1 MRELKIMEIILQEDG
16 TLCLGI
22 QPDIMDYYGMN
33 EEVLNQAFKEFAS
46 VIHGEMEVE

>member
-16 TLCLGI
+16 TLCLGVH
-22 QPDIMDYYGMN
+22 PDITDYFGMN
-33 EEVLNQAFKEFAS
+33 TEVLNQAFKEFAS